1 MYTASAPGHHDG
13 AAVLCAAARAAA
25 HAHGALDGVA
35 SLVVQLLVDDA
46 RDRHVIAEE
55 STDLHLDIDVVGTE
69 LQLSL
74 RDKCEPIFG
83 PPAKLLSL
91 VGLGFITAAE
101 GHVEGTGNI
110 SSARIPLP
118 SHGRMVDSS
127 GLEVLDDE
135 VALTDRSVTMRVL
148 TVDDAPALTR
158 CIYRCYG
165 WSYPG
170 VDLYYPDRIAAAI
183 ESGHRIGEVAVDEN
197 GEVAAHWGAVFVAD
211 GVVETGGTVTDPRF
225 RRRGLVNELGERLLA
240 RITAMGVRGRL
251 REPVLTHPA
260 TQNIALREGAA
271 LVGVYLH
278 AVMPLQQVGITD
290 GVLPDRVSITVMY
303 SPLVPLAPAT
313 LWVPSPYEGL
323 VRTVLAATDWPLE
336 LGDTRGQ
343 SDAPARSVLS
353 SSYDATNRAGRI
365 EVSVVG
371 DDLVDAVDGALEQL
385 RTAGAEAVHVHVPVD
400 QPAVARRGAGLGAL
414 GLSYAAL
421 LPAFGVLGNVLVLQ
435 WIRSSVTTAD
445 TWAYA
450 NEHVEGVARAIVA
463 QSTQLGDDITAR
475 RRREA
480 RRLQLFAALPGDDA

>member
-1 MYTASAPGHHDG
+1 
-13 AAVLCAAARAAA
+13 
-25 HAHGALDGVA
+25 
-35 SLVVQLLVDDA
+35 
-46 RDRHVIAEE
+46 VIAEE
-55 STDLHLDIDVVGTE
+55 STDLQLDIDLVGTE

-74 RDKCEPIFG
+74 RDRGEPIFG
-83 PPAKLLSL
+83 PPAKLMSL
-91 VGLGFITAAE
+91 VGLGFINAAE
-101 GHVEGTGNI
+101 GHVEGTGNVA
-110 SSARIPLP
+110 SARIPLP

-127 GLEVLDDE
+127 DLEVLNDE
-135 VALTDRSVTMRVL
+135 VALTDRPVTRRAL

-170 VDLYYPDRIAAAI
+170 VDLYYPDRIAASI
-183 ESGHRIGEVAVDEN
+183 ESGKRIGEVAVDDN
-197 GEVAAHWGAVFVAD
+197 GEVAAHWGAVFIAD

-240 RITAMGVRGRL
+240 RITAMGVRGRV

-271 LVGVYLH
+271 LMGVYLH

-290 GVLPDRVSITVMY
+290 GVLPDRVSLTVMY
-303 SPLVPLAPAT
+303 SPLVPLGPTT
-313 LWVPSPYEGL
+313 LWVPSPYDGL
-323 VRTVLAATDWPLE
+323 VRTVLTATEWPLE
-336 LGDTRGQ
+336 VGDARGQ
-343 SDAPARSVLS
+343 SDAPQRSILS

-365 EVSVVG
+365 EVAVVG

-385 RTAGAEAVHVHVPVD
+385 RSAGAESVHVHVPVD
-400 QPAVARRGAGLGAL
+400 QPALARRGAGLSAL

-421 LPAFGVLGNVLVLQ
+421 LPSFGALGNVLVLQ
-435 WIRSSVTTAD
+435 WIRTAVTTAD
-445 TWAYA
+445 TWEYA
-450 NEHVEGVARAIVA
+450 NEHVESIARAIVA

-480 RRLQLFAALPGDDA
+480 RRQQLFAALPTDDN